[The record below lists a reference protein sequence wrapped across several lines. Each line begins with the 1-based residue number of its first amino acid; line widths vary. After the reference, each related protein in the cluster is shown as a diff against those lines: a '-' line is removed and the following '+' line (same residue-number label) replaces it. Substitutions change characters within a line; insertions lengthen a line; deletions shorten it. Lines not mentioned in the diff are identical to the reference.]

1 MKILVSGSHGLV
13 GSALVQSL
21 KSDGHEVFSLVRRPP
36 RSDAEV
42 EWYPDRGSLALSRLE
57 GTDAVVHLAGESIA
71 SGRWTA
77 NKKQRIR
84 DSRVQATTVLSEALA
99 NLKEPPGILIS
110 ASAIGYYGDRGNLI
124 LTEATAPGNDFLAG
138 VCVAWE
144 RATEAAAEKGIRVV
158 NARFGIILSAEGGAL
173 AKMLPPF
180 RMGVGGRVGS
190 GAQWMSW
197 IALADAIGGIRFALI
212 NESLTGPV
220 NLVAPHP
227 VSNAEFTKTLG
238 KVLSRPTLFP
248 VPEFAARLAFGEMAG
263 ALLLAGQR
271 VAPARLQEAGYEF
284 EYAELEPA
292 LRHLLA

>member
-1 MKILVSGSHGLV
+1 VKILVSGSHGLV